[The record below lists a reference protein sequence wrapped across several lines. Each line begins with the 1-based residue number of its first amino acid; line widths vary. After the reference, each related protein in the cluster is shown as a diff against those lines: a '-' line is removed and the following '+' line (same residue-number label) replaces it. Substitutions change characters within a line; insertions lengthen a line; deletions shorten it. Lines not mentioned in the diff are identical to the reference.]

1 MAEKS
6 LRTPTFAWT
15 HTSHFGNWATA
26 KPTYEYAIIFTKKLY
41 KHATILQICAVTELY
56 WTAENIF
63 HWCEKCNYK
72 TSY

>member
-26 KPTYEYAIIFTKKLY
+26 KPTYEYAIIFTKNFTNMPLFY
-41 KHATILQICAVTELY
+41 KSAL
-56 WTAENIF
+56 
-63 HWCEKCNYK
+63 
-72 TSY
+72 